1 MLMKKKLSFMMVAL
15 VAIAAFAVQVTR
27 RAYSDPS
34 PYSYAFSTSDKTFTE
49 DGTKTLNGVDWTL
62 AVTWTDNTK
71 KDYNKDTDGGM
82 KIGSNT
88 KSVEA
93 MSLTSASD
101 AFGTNYITSVKV
113 TTAAR
118 SQAFPAL
125 TVTVGGQEFK
135 YVSGDQKLSS
145 APVGS
150 DKTAVYEFVGVGQ
163 GAIVINWDGSASS
176 LKGAIYVKNIEVA
189 FQADAP
195 AGPAVA
201 EPVFSLDGGTYAGTQ
216 SVTITCATEDA
227 NIYYTTDGTTPTAE
241 STAYTSAISVT
252 ETTTIKAIG
261 IKGEDKSEVA
271 TATYTIVEKIDGGS
285 LSAPLTIAQAKT
297 LIDTKAGAAL
307 AHPDNKVYVKAVAT
321 VGEATVDQYGQLT
334 YKLSEGT
341 DEFDVYQGKNLE
353 NVAFTEETKG
363 DIDGKLVTVYGNIK
377 KYNESYEFDRGNY
390 VVKVEIAPADVTV
403 DASDITDGDI
413 TAAIT
418 AKAAGAP
425 VKNLTINL
433 AAGGA
438 YTVSAPIEAG
448 GSVVINGNG
457 ATIDASALAGNFIE
471 MTSRADNDSWKAI
484 ENISIQNATIKGLKK
499 ALFYSAYKQ
508 YDINLLAIDNCV
520 IEQAADAIT
529 LDFTKGSVA
538 RNVTIENST
547 VYAPT
552 ATTKSFFSSQSAQRL
567 TDITGVDSN
576 VDKQTFTFKNST
588 LYNLAPSKNFFT
600 HRQNSQK
607 WLKFVAKNN
616 IFVDCGKS
624 GQTIKGMNGGGSSAN
639 PQFDIDG
646 NVFNYGGA
654 DTGAAEATGDADEPV
669 QNTIAGVV
677 TFTDAAN
684 GDFNATL
691 GTEDAP
697 ATATTAV
704 GDPRWTV
711 TNKQIPVNITIGA
724 TELEAAAND
733 ISAALA
739 TAATGKIVGN
749 LTINLAAGGAYKV
762 TAPIEAGGSVVI
774 NGAEGAVI
782 DASAL
787 TAPFI
792 ALSATPTAAFLPK
805 NDGSGNTDYYGVEK
819 VHINNVKVTGLKQS
833 IFWDSNKKYCVVD
846 FTIDNSIFQL
856 ATESVNY
863 EALIAFQAGGAKN
876 FTVKNS
882 TISGNNAVAKY
893 FLRYNNSARID
904 RYGFVQ
910 ATDTWSFTYE
920 NNTFYGLLKS
930 DGQWGNYSGITGKQP
945 QGIITVNNNI
955 WVDCDANTMR
965 RMLNSKNFGSGFH
978 ANSAMANNVFNR
990 EGAVVDQG
998 NYGNGS
1004 DIKGVV
1010 TFTDAAN
1017 GDFNGNV
1024 ALSWGAEQPAAQ
1036 PGDPRWALTYS
1047 QKGIMEDGKYFVMG
1061 LSYDNPQQ
1069 WLGAGK
1075 LSDFG
1080 VEFTATFDATA
1091 LTYTLQNAE
1100 GKYLQSDLTFGETA
1114 FGWTV
1119 DNDAVYGQNIYMK
1132 DGDTKKY
1139 IGVNEE
1145 KNLVLTETATDPTI
1159 GWGFFSADYFWAAM
1173 APRVIVGSTELTG
1186 TAEAG
1191 IADIKNAMT
1200 LNELTGLWE
1209 KTIKLVEVT
1218 AEKQPNFQVA
1228 LNGDA
1233 AKAYPAEP
1241 RVITLADF
1249 GAEAQPGF
1257 YNITITYNDEG
1268 NVVGVSGVKV
1278 EPTDIVITPADLGA
1292 DYGVINETLEKA
1304 LDGKLPKSITI
1315 NLGEG
1320 INYFVTKSITTAA
1333 PLTINGATG
1342 ATIDASALTGD
1353 FITLNGTTEMV
1364 EKPDHTYDASH
1375 HYIANVT
1382 VKDVKILGLKG
1393 SFIKD
1398 AQKTLLEKLD
1408 VENAVIEMAANK
1420 QVINFQSKG
1429 YVGEVVFKNS
1439 TLYSSLDKHEQFFAQ
1454 YGSRPKNI
1462 EGSWLQQFDIEGCTF
1477 YNIAV
1482 GKNVCDFPMNSQTTN
1497 VYTLKNNIFVN
1508 VGKSGQTVVG
1518 FNKGGVS
1525 ANPAW
1530 TVDANVF
1537 NYDGA
1542 DKSVDEVA
1550 KAGKKAEEDI
1560 VKNSVAGVVTF
1571 TDAANGDFNGKI
1583 KLAPGTVA
1591 PATLPGDARWTLT
1604 TEATKLY
1611 IIGDMNSWNRTAMTE
1626 MTFNTETQ
1634 AFEYEYAPTTTAYF
1648 AFADYQM
1655 TEDEAAADIDWSIF
1669 NTYRYAIGENDQNVT
1684 LNAPVALLKVNGTI
1698 VLQPVKDETSYKI
1711 SVAADFSTVTVAGEA
1726 KPILPYVVA
1735 GSSAEL
1741 FGTAW
1746 DAAAEAN
1753 AMTLNETTGN
1763 YEITYSNVTLSAGNI
1778 EYKVVKDGSTW
1789 LPESGN
1795 LILNIAEAGSY
1806 NVTFT
1811 INPNTNEITGVATST
1826 TGINAVKADALKDAQ
1841 IYTISGQRVDKA
1853 QKGLYIVNGRKVVVK

>member
-1 MLMKKKLSFMMVAL
+1 M
-15 VAIAAFAVQVTR
+15 
-27 RAYSDPS
+27 
-34 PYSYAFSTSDKTFTE
+34 
-49 DGTKTLNGVDWTL
+49 
-62 AVTWTDNTK
+62 
-71 KDYNKDTDGGM
+71 
-82 KIGSNT
+82 
-88 KSVEA
+88 
-93 MSLTSASD
+93 
-101 AFGTNYITSVKV
+101 
-113 TTAAR
+113 
-118 SQAFPAL
+118 
-125 TVTVGGQEFK
+125 
-135 YVSGDQKLSS
+135 
-145 APVGS
+145 
-150 DKTAVYEFVGVGQ
+150 
-163 GAIVINWDGSASS
+163 
-176 LKGAIYVKNIEVA
+176 
-189 FQADAP
+189 
-195 AGPAVA
+195 
-201 EPVFSLDGGTYAGTQ
+201 
-216 SVTITCATEDA
+216 
-227 NIYYTTDGTTPTAE
+227 
-241 STAYTSAISVT
+241 
-252 ETTTIKAIG
+252 
-261 IKGEDKSEVA
+261 
-271 TATYTIVEKIDGGS
+271 
-285 LSAPLTIAQAKT
+285 
-297 LIDTKAGAAL
+297 
-307 AHPDNKVYVKAVAT
+307 
-321 VGEATVDQYGQLT
+321 
-334 YKLSEGT
+334 
-341 DEFDVYQGKNLE
+341 
-353 NVAFTEETKG
+353 
-363 DIDGKLVTVYGNIK
+363 
-377 KYNESYEFDRGNY
+377 
-390 VVKVEIAPADVTV
+390 VKVEIAPADVTV

-711 TNKQIPVNITIGA
+711 TNKQIPVDITIGA

-749 LTINLAAGGAYKV
+749 LTVNLAAGGAYKV

-863 EALIAFQAGGAKN
+863 EALIAFQAGGAKD

-1047 QKGIMEDGKYFVMG
+1047 QKGIMEDGKYFIMG

-1069 WLGAGK
+1069 WLAGGK

-1080 VEFTATFDATA
+1080 MEFTATFDATA

-1159 GWGFFSADYFWAAM
+1159 GWGFFSADYFWAMM

-1209 KTIKLVEVT
+1209 KTIKLVEIT
-1218 AEKQPNFQVA
+1218 AEKQPNFKVA

-1342 ATIDASALTGD
+1342 ATIDASTLTGD

-1439 TLYSSLDKHEQFFAQ
+1439 TVYSSLDKHEQFFAQ

-1477 YNIAV
+1477 NNIAV
-1482 GKNVCDFPMNSQTTN
+1482 GKNICDFPMNSQTTN

-1508 VGKSGQTVVG
+1508 VGKSAGQVVVG
-1518 FNKGGVS
+1518 FNKGGTS

-1530 TVDANVF
+1530 DVDGNVF

-1542 DKSVDEVA
+1542 DKSADEVA

-1634 AFEYEYAPTTTAYF
+1634 AFEYEYAPTTVAHL

-1655 TEDEAAADIDWSIF
+1655 SEAEAAADADWAIF
-1669 NTYRYAIGENDQNVT
+1669 NTYRYAIGEGDQDVT
-1684 LNAPVALLKVNGTI
+1684 LNSPIALSKVNGSLT
-1698 VLQPVKDETSYKI
+1698 LQPVKSGTSYTI
-1711 SVAADFSTVTVAGEA
+1711 TVAADFSTVTITGEA
-1726 KPILPYVVA
+1726 EPAPTVEKLYIM
-1735 GSSAEL
+1735 
-1741 FGTAW
+1741 GTGTTGAW
-1746 DAAAEAN
+1746 DTTTEMTFNEATQAFEYEVTNTGDIYITFGDAPFTNWADWN
-1753 AMTLNETTGN
+1753 ANNRIAIGSGDVNAPVGTEFDLIKVEGTL
-1763 YEITYSNVTLSAGNI
+1763 VL
-1778 EYKVVKDGSTW
+1778 
-1789 LPESGN
+1789 
-1795 LILNIAEAGSY
+1795 EAGTYKIS
-1806 NVTFT
+1806 VTKALKCT
-1811 INPNTNEITGVATST
+1811 ITST

-1853 QKGLYIVNGRKVVVK
+1853 QKGLYIVNGKKVVVK

>member
-433 AAGGA
+433 AADGA
-438 YTVSAPIEAG
+438 YAVSAPIVAG
-448 GSVVINGNG
+448 GNVVINGNG

-711 TNKQIPVNITIGA
+711 TNKQIPSNITIGA

-749 LTINLAAGGAYKV
+749 LTVNLAADGAYKV

-863 EALIAFQAGGAKN
+863 EALIAFQAGGAKD

-1047 QKGIMEDGKYFVMG
+1047 QKGIMEDGKYFIMG

-1069 WLGAGK
+1069 WLAGGK

-1080 VEFTATFDATA
+1080 MEFTATFDATA

-1159 GWGFFSADYFWAAM
+1159 GWGFFSADYFWAMM

-1209 KTIKLVEVT
+1209 KTIKLVEIT
-1218 AEKQPNFQVA
+1218 AEKQPNFKVA

-1233 AKAYPAEP
+1233 AKAYPAEA
-1241 RVITLADF
+1241 RTITLADF

-1257 YNITITYNDEG
+1257 YNITITYNDAG

-1542 DKSVDEVA
+1542 DKSADEVA

-1655 TEDEAAADIDWSIF
+1655 TEAEAAADIDWSIF

-1698 VLQPVKDETSYKI
+1698 VLQPVKAETSYKI

>member
-15 VAIAAFAVQVTR
+15 FAIASFAVQ
-27 RAYSDPS
+27 YSHSIEDAPAS
-34 PYSYAFSTSDKTFTE
+34 LGLTTVAELTALADKAEFTYAAPLEIQAMPKKGSNVYCYVKDDT
-49 DGTKTLNGVDWTL
+49 GWTL
-62 AVTWTDNTK
+62 IYDA
-71 KDYNKDTDGGM
+71 GG
-82 KIGSNT
+82 S
-88 KSVEA
+88 
-93 MSLTSASD
+93 
-101 AFGTNYITSVKV
+101 
-113 TTAAR
+113 
-118 SQAFPAL
+118 
-125 TVTVGGQEFK
+125 
-135 YVSGDQKLSS
+135 
-145 APVGS
+145 
-150 DKTAVYEFVGVGQ
+150 KTAGLEVGKKI
-163 GAIVINWDGSASS
+163 AANWDGSVS
-176 LKGAIYVKNIEVA
+176 IYNGLFEAV
-189 FQADAP
+189 P
-195 AGPAVA
+195 AAA
-201 EPVFSLDGGTYAGTQ
+201 LT
-216 SVTITCATEDA
+216 ATEDPA
-227 NIYYTTDGTTPTAE
+227 VTPTFETVPVTAVTAE
-241 STAYTSAISVT
+241 NVNKIVKLEGVTVAAVNGNNFKVKSGELSVAGYNQFAVEGLANGAVVNMT
-252 ETTTIKAIG
+252 GAIG
-261 IKGEDKSEVA
+261 IYNTTVQFQPIEVEVVTPAPAPAPIEISPASGADITAALEEA
-271 TATYTIVEKIDGGS
+271 TAVQTPTSITINLAANGAYTISAPIVPSAAFTINGNGATIDASGLTDAFIKMSKQPSVEMVVSGQYVVAAESKIDNVKITGLTKSLFADNGMAYAFETFTISNSVFQFATQGS
-285 LSAPLTIAQAKT
+285 VVLNFANAMAINFNITGSTFYSTTAGTANFIALSGKRPWQIT
-297 LIDTKAGAAL
+297 G
-307 AHPDNKVYVKAVAT
+307 Y
-321 VGEATVDQYGQLT
+321 E
-334 YKLSEGT
+334 
-341 DEFDVYQGKNLE
+341 DV
-353 NVAFTEETKG
+353 
-363 DIDGKLVTVYGNIK
+363 DGKLTVDHNTFYNVAKAKQFLNTNTLKGQNKYKYEMNSNIFVDVSNKKIYGNMTNNTNQVITDSKNTYLFEGVFFAETNYNGDEGLQTDPGFKDAANGDFTLALTSDQNTAKTGDPRWISYSINVADGIENGTVVPDVTSAAAGTVVTLTATPAEGYELDAITVTGVTTEIAVTVTDGKFTMPADAVTVNATFK
-377 KYNESYEFDRGNY
+377 K
-390 VVKVEIAPADVTV
+390 APADVTV

-413 TAAIT
+413 TAAIA

-433 AAGGA
+433 AADGA
-438 YTVSAPIEAG
+438 YTVSAPIEA
-448 GSVVINGNG
+448 
-457 ATIDASALAGNFIE
+457 T
-471 MTSRADNDSWKAI
+471 
-484 ENISIQNATIKGLKK
+484 
-499 ALFYSAYKQ
+499 
-508 YDINLLAIDNCV
+508 
-520 IEQAADAIT
+520 
-529 LDFTKGSVA
+529 
-538 RNVTIENST
+538 
-547 VYAPT
+547 
-552 ATTKSFFSSQSAQRL
+552 
-567 TDITGVDSN
+567 
-576 VDKQTFTFKNST
+576 
-588 LYNLAPSKNFFT
+588 
-600 HRQNSQK
+600 
-607 WLKFVAKNN
+607 
-616 IFVDCGKS
+616 
-624 GQTIKGMNGGGSSAN
+624 
-639 PQFDIDG
+639 
-646 NVFNYGGA
+646 
-654 DTGAAEATGDADEPV
+654 
-669 QNTIAGVV
+669 
-677 TFTDAAN
+677 
-684 GDFNATL
+684 
-691 GTEDAP
+691 
-697 ATATTAV
+697 
-704 GDPRWTV
+704 
-711 TNKQIPVNITIGA
+711 
-724 TELEAAAND
+724 
-733 ISAALA
+733 
-739 TAATGKIVGN
+739 
-749 LTINLAAGGAYKV
+749 
-762 TAPIEAGGSVVI
+762 GSVVI
-774 NGAEGAVI
+774 NGAAGAKI
-782 DASAL
+782 DASTL
-787 TAPFI
+787 TGDNAVIKLPAGVTDLTNFGQIAINNVNMKIATRLVYANKSKFWIEKIAVDNCVISVDGTFKKSIFDCNSGGNVKLLSVNNSTIYADPKIGQNGGFFSSQSSQKPTEFGDKETQTFQITNSTLYNITNGNNMVTLRENNKSYLNFI
-792 ALSATPTAAFLPK
+792 FK
-805 NDGSGNTDYYGVEK
+805 NNVIVNCGKNKEFFKGFGSGNLCASSTWDVDGNIVNFSGVD
-819 VHINNVKVTGLKQS
+819 TSADDL
-833 IFWDSNKKYCVVD
+833 C
-846 FTIDNSIFQL
+846 
-856 ATESVNY
+856 
-863 EALIAFQAGGAKN
+863 GGEIKN
-876 FTVKNS
+876 
-882 TISGNNAVAKY
+882 
-893 FLRYNNSARID
+893 
-904 RYGFVQ
+904 
-910 ATDTWSFTYE
+910 
-920 NNTFYGLLKS
+920 
-930 DGQWGNYSGITGKQP
+930 P
-945 QGIITVNNNI
+945 
-955 WVDCDANTMR
+955 
-965 RMLNSKNFGSGFH
+965 
-978 ANSAMANNVFNR
+978 
-990 EGAVVDQG
+990 
-998 NYGNGS
+998 
-1004 DIKGVV
+1004 IKGVV
-1010 TFTDAAN
+1010 AFTDAAN

-1047 QKGIMEDGKYFVMG
+1047 QKGIMEDGKYFIMG

-1069 WLGAGK
+1069 WLAGGK

-1080 VEFTATFDATA
+1080 MEFTATFDATA

-1209 KTIKLVEVT
+1209 KTIKLVEIT

-1241 RVITLADF
+1241 RAITLADF

-1542 DKSVDEVA
+1542 DKSADEVA

-1560 VKNSVAGVVTF
+1560 VKNSIAGVITF